1 MKKINVVLV
10 GQPNVGKSLLINAL
24 CKANMKV
31 GNFPGVTVE
40 KAVAKA
46 YYKDYEIK
54 FIDLPGTY
62 ALDGYSE
69 EEKITKNYIENEN
82 YDIIVNVLDSTNLE
96 RNLALSM
103 QLLDINKKMILALN
117 MQDEAHNEGAW
128 INDKALEELLKIPC
142 ISVSAKTKQNL
153 NSLLE
158 LIIQNHEK
166 QFIAPQ
172 RIYSDVIENELDKI
186 TEFLN
191 NKKLNHH
198 DLSNRQFA
206 FDLLLG
212 KQQSEFD
219 ELNSLI
225 NSARNR
231 LFMEYDTQD
240 LNMIF
245 RENLMAFAKA
255 VAMKVLSQSKKK
267 NKNLTKNID
276 AILTNKYLGIPIFLF
291 FMWALFQLTFT
302 LGQIP
307 MDYIE
312 SGFAAFGNLCKEYI
326 SNELLASILAD
337 GIIGGVGAVVLFLP
351 NIIILFFGIAL
362 LETTGYMSRVAFLLD
377 GILHKFGLHGKSF
390 IPLITGF
397 GCSVPAF
404 MATRTL
410 KNKRDRL
417 LTLFVINFMS
427 CGARLPVY
435 VLFIGAFFPSEKA
448 GNYLFGI
455 YILGAILGL
464 CAAKLLRMTAFR
476 GFDEPFVMEMPKY
489 RMPNWHLVWFMV
501 YNKAKMY
508 LKKAG
513 TFILLASLLI
523 WFASN
528 FPQNNVADVN
538 LSELEKQELA
548 IENSYLGQFGKAIEP
563 VFAPLELDWKLS
575 VSLVSGLAAK
585 EVMIST
591 MGVLYSLGS
600 EVDEENLAL
609 RETIAKTI
617 PFPTAVAYILF
628 VMIYNPCF
636 AATIVFSK
644 ESGKAKYTLY
654 LFIFTCTVA
663 YIVAFVG
670 LNITKFVLN

>member
-1 MKKINVVLV
+1 MKRITIALT

-31 GNFPGVTVE
+31 GNFSGVTIE
-40 KAVAKA
+40 KAMAKTR
-46 YYKDYEIK
+46 YKNYEFEI
-54 FIDLPGTY
+54 IDLPGTY
-62 ALDGYSE
+62 SLDGYSE
-69 EEKITKNYIENEN
+69 EEKITRHFLESKN
-82 YDIIVNVLDSTNLE
+82 YDIIVNVLDATNLE
-96 RNLALSM
+96 RNLIFSLE
-103 QLLDINKKMILALN
+103 LLNLNKKMLLALN
-117 MQDEAHNEGAW
+117 MCDEAKKEGIKLQSEILSQELN
-128 INDKALEELLKIPC
+128 INVLQI
-142 ISVSAKTKQNL
+142 SAKTKEN
-153 NSLLE
+153 LE
-158 LIIQNHEK
+158 LL
-166 QFIAPQ
+166 
-172 RIYSDVIENELDKI
+172 LDKI
-186 TEFLN
+186 ITLFESKFIPKSKFSTPLCEKNLAKEELLN
-191 NKKLNHH
+191 YAN
-198 DLSNRQFA
+198 DLSN
-206 FDLLLG
+206 
-212 KQQSEFD
+212 
-219 ELNSLI
+219 
-225 NSARNR
+225 
-231 LFMEYDTQD
+231 
-240 LNMIF
+240 
-245 RENLMAFAKA
+245 
-255 VAMKVLSQSKKK
+255 KVITYTKKE
-267 NKNLTKNID
+267 KNLTKKID
-276 AILTNKYLGIPIFLF
+276 ALLIHKIFGLPIFLF
-291 FMWALFQLTFT
+291 FMWALFQLTFS

-312 SGFAAFGNLCKEYI
+312 SSFTALGDLIKNNIPNTF
-326 SNELLASILAD
+326 LASTLAD
-337 GIIGGVGAVVLFLP
+337 GVIAGVGAVILFLP

-377 GILHKFGLHGKSF
+377 GILYKFGLHGKSF

-417 LTLFVINFMS
+417 LTLFIINFMS

-528 FPQNNVADVN
+528 FPQNNADKN
-538 LSELEKQELA
+538 LGELEKQELI

-563 VFAPLELDWKLS
+563 IFTPLELDWKLS

-600 EVDEENLAL
+600 EVDEGNMEL
-609 RETIAKTI
+609 REIIANTI

-644 ESGKAKYTLY
+644 ESGKIKYTFF
-654 LFIFTCTVA
+654 LFLFTCTIA
-663 YIVAFVG
+663 YIVAFIG
-670 LNITKFVLN
+670 LNITKFVIN